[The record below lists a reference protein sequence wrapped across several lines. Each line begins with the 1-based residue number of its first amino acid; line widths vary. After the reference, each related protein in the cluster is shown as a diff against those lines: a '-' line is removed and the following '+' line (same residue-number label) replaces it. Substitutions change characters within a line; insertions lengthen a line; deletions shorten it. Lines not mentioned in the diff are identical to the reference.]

1 MKGTQVFVGNNA
13 AIWFFFAQERRL
25 LMAREVYV
33 DQEVCI
39 GCGLCVS
46 IIPGVFRLNDAG
58 VSEVNDQSGSNEPM
72 IQEAIDS
79 CPVNCIHWR

>member
-1 MKGTQVFVGNNA
+1 M
-13 AIWFFFAQERRL
+13 AQ
-25 LMAREVYV
+25 EVYV

-39 GCGLCVS
+39 GCGLCAS
-46 IIPGVFRLNDAG
+46 IAPEVFRLSDAG
-58 VSEVNDQSGSNEPM
+58 VSEVHGRAGASDST

>member
-1 MKGTQVFVGNNA
+1 MAAEVFV
-13 AIWFFFAQERRL
+13 
-25 LMAREVYV
+25 
-33 DQEVCI
+33 DQQICI

-46 IIPGVFRLNDAG
+46 IVPEVFRLNDAG
-58 VSEVNDQSGSNEPM
+58 VSEVLNLAGASEAK

>member
-1 MKGTQVFVGNNA
+1 
-13 AIWFFFAQERRL
+13 
-25 LMAREVYV
+25 MAGEVYV
-33 DQEVCI
+33 DQSVCI

-46 IIPGVFRLNDAG
+46 TIPEVFRLNEAG
-58 VSEVNDQSGSNEPM
+58 VSEVHNQSGSNEVK